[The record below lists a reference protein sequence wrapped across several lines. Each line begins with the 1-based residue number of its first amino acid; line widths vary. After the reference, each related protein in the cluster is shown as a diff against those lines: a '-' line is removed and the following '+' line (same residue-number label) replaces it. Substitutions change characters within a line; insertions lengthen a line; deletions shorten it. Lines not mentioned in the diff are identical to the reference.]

1 MALTTSDNPYS
12 PLDEYEQW
20 RQWDEEH
27 GYYLERYLARIY
39 DTKLG
44 AQPDLDDDVAWALA
58 EAEVLEH
65 NIWGNIVRVTAPE
78 EDELPLNE
86 LHYDEDGDLI
96 YTDD

>member
-1 MALTTSDNPYS
+1 MALTTTDNPYS
-12 PLDEYEQW
+12 PLEQYEQW
-20 RQWDEEH
+20 RQWDQEH

-44 AQPDLDDDVAWALA
+44 AQPYLDDDVAWAMA

-65 NIWGNIVRVTAPE
+65 NIWGNIVSVPGSKE
-78 EDELPLNE
+78 EELPLNE
-86 LHYDEDGDLI
+86 LQYDEDGDLI

>member
-12 PLDEYEQW
+12 PLDQYEQW

-44 AQPDLDDDVAWALA
+44 AQPWLNDDEAWALA
-58 EAEVLEH
+58 EAEVLER
-65 NIWGNIVRVTAPE
+65 NIWGNIVYVPSPPE
-78 EDELPLNE
+78 DDEPQQE
-86 LHYDEDGDLI
+86 LQYDEDGDLI